1 MEDMSGRIGNYRVK
15 EIRTMNA
22 RTLSSAGLFF
32 ATVLVLTQVFATAQ
46 TPSTAPQTVI
56 DNEYQAGAI
65 LWTQSSAEYRALA
78 YQTFVLARLRLDEN
92 LRRSQ
97 RRVAVI
103 VDADETVLDNS
114 RFQAEL
120 LLRGLP
126 YDSQAWRAWCE
137 RAEAGAVP
145 GAVDFLT
152 YAARRGVK
160 VFYITN
166 RRQTEKAGTIAN
178 LQKLGFPNVS
188 DETVMVRE
196 EGAPASKESRRQK
209 VAVRYRIVL
218 LVGDNLNDFSDH
230 FSGKSMRERAAQ
242 VDRERAEFGTRFIV
256 VPNPMYGDWENA
268 VYENRSG
275 LTEAEKSAYRRKA
288 LRGL

>member
-1 MEDMSGRIGNYRVK
+1 MK
-15 EIRTMNA
+15 ETRTMNA
-22 RTLSSAGLFF
+22 RTISGAGLFCT
-32 ATVLVLTQVFATAQ
+32 TVLLLSQVFSTAQ
-46 TPSTAPQTVI
+46 TPSTPTQTGV
-56 DNEYQAGAI
+56 DNEYQTGAI

-92 LRRSQ
+92 LRSRELRGNTRQSSQ
-97 RRVAVI
+97 RAAVI

-120 LLRGLP
+120 VLRGLP
-126 YDSQAWRAWCE
+126 YDSQAWRTWCQ

-152 YAARRGVK
+152 YAARRGVV

-166 RRQTEKAGTIAN
+166 RPQAEKAGTIAN

-196 EGAPASKESRRQK
+196 EGAPASKESRRHK
-209 VAVRYRIVL
+209 VAARYRIVL

-230 FSGKSMRERAAQ
+230 FSGRSIADRA
-242 VDRERAEFGTRFIV
+242 
-256 VPNPMYGDWENA
+256 
-268 VYENRSG
+268 S
-275 LTEAEKSAYRRKA
+275 LTV
-288 LRGL
+288 G

>member
-1 MEDMSGRIGNYRVK
+1 MDDMNGRIGSYRVK
-15 EIRTMNA
+15 YA
-22 RTLSSAGLFF
+22 RTLSGAGLLF
-32 ATVLVLTQVFATAQ
+32 ATVLLLSQLFATAQ
-46 TPSTAPQTVI
+46 TPSTAPQTGI
-56 DNEYQAGAI
+56 DNEYQTGAI

-97 RRVAVI
+97 RRAAVI

-120 LLRGLP
+120 VLRGLP
-126 YDSQAWRAWCE
+126 YDPQAWRAWCQ

-166 RRQTEKAGTIAN
+166 RRQAEKAGTIAN
-178 LQKLGFPNVS
+178 LQKLGFLNVS

-196 EGAPASKESRRQK
+196 EGASPSKESRRQK
-209 VAVRYRIVL
+209 VAARYRIVL

-230 FSGKSMRERAAQ
+230 FSGKSIAERAAQ

-275 LTEAEKSAYRRKA
+275 LTDAEKRTYRRSA
-288 LRGL
+288 LRGF